1 MTAHADSDLRAIS
14 RSLRQRWV
22 TGVAIVTVVTNDGRY
37 RAITVSSFGLVS
49 ESPPIV
55 AIAFARGISFY
66 ETLVAG
72 GIVGV
77 SILDWDHEFFA
88 DRASG
93 RGPVPDGAFTGISH
107 DLLGKDVPVIRGA
120 LARCVCRVER
130 LEDIGDHILMLAEV
144 IDGDLQPDTDD
155 PLLRYEGRYRRLE
168 AE

>member
-1 MTAHADSDLRAIS
+1 MTADTSDDLKAVV
-14 RSLRQRWV
+14 RSMRQRWV
-22 TGVAIVTVVTNDGRY
+22 TGLAIVTVVAGDGRY

-55 AIAFARGISFY
+55 AIAFARAISFH
-66 ETLVAG
+66 ESLVAG
-72 GIVGV
+72 GNVGV
-77 SILDWDHEFFA
+77 SVLGWDHEFLA

-93 RGPVPDGAFTGISH
+93 RGPVPDGALTGIPY
-107 DLLGKDVPVIRGA
+107 DLPGEGAPVIRGA

-130 LEDIGDHILMLAEV
+130 LEDIGDHILMLATL
-144 IDGDLQPDTDD
+144 IDGDLQLDTDD